1 MCYKLSDYAIR
12 EVDSTLCLMLH
23 DVLPSHVPSME
34 HSLQLVKDG
43 LRCSAGVPLTGE
55 NALQRY
61 DYHGLRRI
69 RECALNS
76 HNSGSLH
83 QVTFLRMGSL
93 MIDHWDSF
101 KALVADL
108 GGGSAMSPEDVVV

>member
-1 MCYKLSDYAIR
+1 MFWVAALARDLASYIR
-12 EVDSTLCLMLH
+12 AQSTNVDKGRQC
-23 DVLPSHVPSME
+23 
-34 HSLQLVKDG
+34 
-43 LRCSAGVPLTGE
+43 AGVPLTGE

-76 HNSGSLH
+76 NNSGSLH

-108 GGGSAMSPEDVVV
+108 GGGSAMSTQDVVA